1 MQSGM
6 IFGIFWCISFLLL
19 VSNNPA
25 LRVFA
30 SPLILATPFVGFILA
45 HKFKRDVRNDGD
57 VSYFRAFHF
66 CILLYLYAT
75 AILAIVAYFY
85 FRFFDHGEFVQRNL
99 EVLALPETKALF
111 ENARME
117 ENGITMS
124 DLEAAIKS
132 INPITVT
139 ASIINVNVLLSIP
152 MALITA
158 FIAMTKRTKREIL

>member
-6 IFGIFWCISFLLL
+6 IFGIYWCVSFLLL

-25 LRVFA
+25 SRVFA
-30 SPLILATPFVGFILA
+30 SPLIMATPFVGFYLA
-45 HKFKRDVRNDGD
+45 HKFKKDVRNDGD
-57 VSYFRAFHF
+57 VSYFRGFHF
-66 CILLYLYAT
+66 SLLLYLYAT

-111 ENARME
+111 EKTRME
-117 ENGITMS
+117 ENGITMA
-124 DLEAAIKS
+124 DLQTAIKS

-139 ASIINVNVLLSIP
+139 ASIININVLLSIP
-152 MALITA
+152 LAFITS
-158 FIAMTKRTKREIL
+158 FIAMTKRVKKETI